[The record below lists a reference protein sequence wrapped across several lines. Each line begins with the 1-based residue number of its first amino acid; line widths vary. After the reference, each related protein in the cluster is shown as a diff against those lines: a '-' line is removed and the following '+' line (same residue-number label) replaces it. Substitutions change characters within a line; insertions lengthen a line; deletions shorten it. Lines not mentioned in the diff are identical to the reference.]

1 MHGPVPA
8 KLSYFYSLKTKTMR
22 IYLPGTALLLL
33 LFFAACKRDAK
44 QADTPDWSAIN
55 IQLTCTELEGSEH
68 APLYAVYLQVGDR
81 KTKIAEIHS
90 TCDDI
95 TRDEFSAY
103 EIPEAALGAVGGWW
117 AGAGDYFYVIP
128 ENDKVTVYQGSA
140 DEMQEAP
147 GYNYQVIAAYDG
159 KKFSV
164 TLPTYKS
171 DLVGL
176 YAMNGTEKS
185 WVLFVGLHEDT
196 LQGQFFEA
204 AGPLPPDGQLV
215 HFLPTLKPVSLPD
228 IALNTSDLSFRSAI
242 GKGRFER
249 TDNSFQVQFDDK
261 KDTAGKP
268 VVLTKIIR

>member
-1 MHGPVPA
+1 
-8 KLSYFYSLKTKTMR
+8 MR
-22 IYLPGTALLLL
+22 KYLPGTALLLL
-33 LFFAACKRDAK
+33 LFSAACKRDAK
-44 QADTPDWSAIN
+44 PPEETPDWSAVT
-55 IQLTCTELEGSEH
+55 IQLTCTQLEGSDD

-90 TCDDI
+90 TCDAI
-95 TRDEFSAY
+95 TQEEFSAY
-103 EIPEAALGAVGGWW
+103 EIPETAFAAVGGWW

-128 ENDKVTVYQGSA
+128 ENGKVLVFQGSA

-147 GYNYQVIAAYDG
+147 GYNYQAIATYDG

-176 YAMNGTEKS
+176 YALDGAEKS

-204 AGPLPPDGQLV
+204 DGHLPPAEQLV
-215 HFLPTLKPVSLPD
+215 HFLPTLQPVPLPD
-228 IALNTSDLSFRSAI
+228 IALNTTDLSFQSAI

-261 KDTAGKP
+261 KDAAGKP
-268 VVLTKIIR
+268 VVLTKIVR